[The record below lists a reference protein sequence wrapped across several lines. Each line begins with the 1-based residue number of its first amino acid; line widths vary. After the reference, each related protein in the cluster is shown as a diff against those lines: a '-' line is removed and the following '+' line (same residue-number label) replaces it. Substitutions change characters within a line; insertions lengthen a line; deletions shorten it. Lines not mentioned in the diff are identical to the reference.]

1 VADLVSVIRR
11 LNPNV
16 PAGLLDDALPR
27 IDRPSNAMRQ
37 IRTQVSADPLAK
49 VLLAGHIGVG
59 KSTEL
64 LELGRQMEQDRLV
77 IRFSVAEYLGV
88 HNVNTFALLL
98 ALLEVVV
105 RHPWAQMTRRI
116 PPEIVEQLKVHWN
129 QLSRRLVQ
137 SGTRDRGLA
146 GRLMP
151 SAVLFRVGALVRRD
165 EKGSRVI
172 HSAEDVVRVYA
183 ETLQQIA
190 LRAVKFEEVIALD
203 PSPFVA
209 SCELVLKELEGAA
222 GKPVLVII
230 DDLDK
235 VRNDEARDDVF
246 LTRAMAWQQLPCG
259 IVATVPLDAVFSDI
273 GPELDQVWLDVQVL
287 EPLPVRRAGLLP
299 SREPTLQPY
308 LQILRSVG
316 AEEVF
321 SGMQCQRLAYAS
333 GGLPRVFVSM
343 CAACARYA
351 LDSGEDHVC
360 DYHVDLVFRD
370 IADKW
375 RGRLNDSDYE
385 ALAAVLDSGGSNVPA
400 AIPLL
405 RDGILIRDGAA
416 APDRQFRLAPWA
428 EPLVEAYRE
437 RTSRVRP
444 AAP

>member
-11 LNPNV
+11 LNANV
-16 PAGLLDDALPR
+16 PAGLLEDALPR
-27 IDRPSNAMRQ
+27 IDRDSNAMRQ
-37 IRTQVSADPLAK
+37 IRTQISADPLAK

-64 LELGRQMEQDRLV
+64 LELQRQMKQDRLV
-77 IRFSVAEYLGV
+77 ILFSVAGRLGV

-98 ALLEVVV
+98 TVLDVAIEHFRKRML
-105 RHPWAQMTRRI
+105 RRI
-116 PPEIVEQLKVHWN
+116 PPGMVEQLKAHWS
-129 QLSRRLVQ
+129 QLLRRRVR

-151 SAVLFRVGALVRRD
+151 STELFRAGALVRRD

-172 HSAEDVVRVYA
+172 HSAEDIVRLYA
-183 ETLQQIA
+183 EALQQIA
-190 LRAVKFEEVIALD
+190 LRAVRFEEVIALD
-203 PSPFVA
+203 PSPLVA
-209 SCELVLKELEGAA
+209 SCELILKELAGAA
-222 GKPVLVII
+222 RKPVLVII

-273 GPELDQVWLDVQVL
+273 GRELDQIWLDIQVL
-287 EPLPVRRAGLLP
+287 DPLPIPRAKPSL
-299 SREPTLQPY
+299 SREPALEPY
-308 LQILRSVG
+308 LAILRSVG
-316 AEEVF
+316 AQEVF
-321 SGMQCQRLAYAS
+321 SGLQYRRLAIGS
-333 GGLPRVFVSM
+333 SGLPRVFVSM
-343 CAACARYA
+343 CAACVRYA
-351 LDSGEDHVC
+351 LDSGEDHVR
-360 DYHVDLVFRD
+360 DYHIDLAFHD
-370 IADKW
+370 YSDKW

-385 ALAAVLDSGGSNVPA
+385 ALVAVLDSGGSNVPA

-405 RDGILIRDGAA
+405 RDGILVRDGAA

-428 EPLVEAYRE
+428 EPLVEMYRE

-444 AAP
+444 ATS